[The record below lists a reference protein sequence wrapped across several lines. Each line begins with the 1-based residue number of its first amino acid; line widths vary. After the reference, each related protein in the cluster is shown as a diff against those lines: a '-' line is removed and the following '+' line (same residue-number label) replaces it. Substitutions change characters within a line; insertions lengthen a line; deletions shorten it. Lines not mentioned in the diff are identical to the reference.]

1 MAEKLKNKIST
12 FNLPDDGKVVDSEWR
27 DDIDTDYATQE
38 DVSQDFEIYGNNE
51 KQEGEYISPKKVS
64 KESLSQIKNFQ
75 VKLAFSGLKKLR
87 TKELKAAA

>member
-1 MAEKLKNKIST
+1 MAEKLKTQTLNIPT
-12 FNLPDDGKVVDSEWR
+12 EVVDSDWR
-27 DDIDTDYATQE
+27 DDIDKDYATQE
-38 DVSQDFEIYGNNE
+38 DVNQDFEIYGDNE

-87 TKELKAAA
+87 AKELKAAA